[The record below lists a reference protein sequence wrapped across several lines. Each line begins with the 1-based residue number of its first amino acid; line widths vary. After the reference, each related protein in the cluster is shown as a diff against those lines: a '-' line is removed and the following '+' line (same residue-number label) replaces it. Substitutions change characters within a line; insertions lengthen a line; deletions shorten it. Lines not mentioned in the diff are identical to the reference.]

1 MLVQPGLLGV
11 ARPTHGGSPSVAQ
24 RRREHR
30 GPQPRTSS
38 AQRRRQP
45 ATHAKRQRVTGVA
58 QVAAG
63 EMAAGNSAGL
73 SSSIPPRSAAMS
85 HRLSRRSE
93 TPDPRVLRPVRQ
105 VALAGLA
112 LVLVW
117 PAARGH
123 SEWIGWLPLWLVGMP
138 MLAWWSLYRFAVPAL
153 PRRGERPARTRRR
166 GRRRSAV
173 AWVRARRRRCARPDL
188 RQGKPPNGYVTVRR
202 LAFLREPPC
211 PNSPRSAWLPA

>member
-1 MLVQPGLLGV
+1 
-11 ARPTHGGSPSVAQ
+11 
-24 RRREHR
+24 
-30 GPQPRTSS
+30 
-38 AQRRRQP
+38 
-45 ATHAKRQRVTGVA
+45 
-58 QVAAG
+58 
-63 EMAAGNSAGL
+63 
-73 SSSIPPRSAAMS
+73 MS

-166 GRRRSAV
+166 GPQAQRRRVGSRTATQ
-173 AWVRARRRRCARPDL
+173 ARAA
-188 RQGKPPNGYVTVRR
+188 
-202 LAFLREPPC
+202 
-211 PNSPRSAWLPA
+211 